1 MDTWTLGHLDT
12 YLNIAGVLWSGAC
25 GQWRA
30 CRGPHWSSRCW
41 RVSRTPCDSPCQSW
55 TPGTLRSCSWSPPD
69 SPGTGWLPCSQ
80 HWTLGWHGETY
91 IGKSPSTRQMYSFLT
106 CLVLIWVSIS
116 RALPGFLPNIS
127 SPEVR
132 RSSLETQW
140 SGVTWQA
147 SRGGAWQAAIILIEL
162 TGVYIHPHHVTRLE
176 SILLRYFSLW
186 WVVEGPCQLHHC
198 YLWIVLRFFSP

>member
-1 MDTWTLGHLDT
+1 MFLSTADWDNRQTVMLPSRHSWRSRPAIIHKEGNISVGHGHLDTWTLGHLDT

-140 SGVTWQA
+140 SGVTWQ
-147 SRGGAWQAAIILIEL
+147 E
-162 TGVYIHPHHVTRLE
+162 
-176 SILLRYFSLW
+176 
-186 WVVEGPCQLHHC
+186 
-198 YLWIVLRFFSP
+198 